1 MVHYKVYYC
10 LTILIQIYLLR
21 RTQKSQTIST
31 TQRTACLRSRTRRGF
46 SWLRFTTE
54 MITVSSLPVARKART
69 PISSSNVSQRKASQ
83 VVSHHTQ
90 PQVGKKTPSSGMALA
105 RMSSKPYP
113 RYRKRQEASGTAS
126 LTMYRQ
132 PTTRKWLRTERPRKG
147 LSSTHQNSVT
157 YLDLCVAVYEVQHV
171 SALCVAF

>member
-1 MVHYKVYYC
+1 MVSYKVYYH
-10 LTILIQIYLLR
+10 LTILIQVQLLR
-21 RTQKSQTIST
+21 RIQRSQTTST

-46 SWLRFTTE
+46 SWLHFTTG
-54 MITVSSLPVARKART
+54 MIIVSSLPVVRKART
-69 PISSSNVSQRKASQ
+69 PISSSNASQRKASQ

-105 RMSSKPYP
+105 RMSSKPCLL
-113 RYRKRQEASGTAS
+113 YRKRQEASGTAS
-126 LTMYRQ
+126 LTMCRQ
-132 PTTRKWLRTERPRKG
+132 PTTRKWLRTERPRRES
-147 LSSTHQNSVT
+147 SSTHQNSET